1 MTSGILF
8 AQSEAFPKRVELRKH
23 QHTLD
28 LEPFSLGYSYAYR
41 ISKSASVGIGLN
53 FGIAF
58 HLFLNNPEYLEYSP
72 GKYIGDSLV
81 EERYY
86 KRRKRPYILT
96 DEYLK
101 LRFVYRQFFA
111 RNLYLDFGG
120 YYSIG
125 TLPSV
130 HGQSFGFPINSNI
143 GFSVSVFY
151 GYDIIKFGHRIQAG
165 IMHIEYYDDNS
176 TTFNSIIFTPIIIQL
191 SLLNKK

>member
-8 AQSEAFPKRVELRKH
+8 AQSESLPKKIELRKH

-28 LEPFSLGYSYAYR
+28 LEPFSMGYSYAYG
-41 ISKSASVGIGLN
+41 ISKSASIGVGVN
-53 FGIAF
+53 FGFAL

-72 GKYIGDSLV
+72 SKYIGDSLV
-81 EERYY
+81 VERYY

-96 DEYLK
+96 VEYLK

-120 YYSIG
+120 YYSFG
-125 TLPSV
+125 MLPSV
-130 HGQSFGFPINSNI
+130 HGQSYFPINSNI

-151 GYDIIKFGHRIQAG
+151 GYDIIKIGHRIQAG

-176 TTFNSIIFTPIIIQL
+176 TTFNSIILTPIIIQL